1 MSRTREEV
9 TGVKTRAGLVWQGLD
24 EVKVEGA
31 ALAALHA
38 RWAARTGVSPDPQMA
53 ASSREIVRLVNGVM
67 RHLTLIEGN
76 GKATPELPEAA

>member
-1 MSRTREEV
+1 
-9 TGVKTRAGLVWQGLD
+9 
-24 EVKVEGA
+24 
-31 ALAALHA
+31 
-38 RWAARTGVSPDPQMA
+38 MA